1 MAEAAY
7 LEEEFPAAVGET
19 NRLPGERSVSMNII
33 ELDKISKSYTRGK
46 EQLQILKEITLHIAE
61 GDFVAII
68 GPSGSG
74 KSTLMNT
81 IGLLD
86 SPTSGTYKLDGVST
100 ENMSDNGLAELR
112 NRKIGFIFQ
121 QFNLLPRLTALE
133 NVELPMIYA
142 GIGAKA
148 RKERAQMMLEAL
160 GMGQRGHHKPS
171 ELSGGQ
177 QQRVAI
183 ARALAISPSL
193 ILADEPTGALDSKTG
208 IEVLELITKLNEEGN
223 TIVLITHDSH
233 IADNAKRVVTLRDG
247 EIIKDVRNAPIPLQ
261 VQEAVV

>member
-1 MAEAAY
+1 MK
-7 LEEEFPAAVGET
+7 
-19 NRLPGERSVSMNII
+19 NII
-33 ELDKISKSYTRGK
+33 ELKDITKTYRRGEEDLPILRNISLSV
-46 EQLQILKEITLHIAE
+46 AD

-86 SPTSGTYKLDGVST
+86 VPTSGSYTLDGVVT
-100 ENMSDNGLAELR
+100 EHMSDNSLAELR
-112 NRKIGFIFQ
+112 NQKIGFIFQ
-121 QFNLLPRLTALE
+121 QFNLLPRLTAME

-142 GIGAKA
+142 GISKKE
-148 RKERAQMMLEAL
+148 RKERANAMLKML
-160 GMGQRGHHKPS
+160 GMGERGHHRPS

-193 ILADEPTGALDSKTG
+193 ILADEPTGALDSRTG
-208 IEVLELITKLNEEGN
+208 EEVLELILQLNAQGN
-223 TIVLITHDSH
+223 TIVLITHDHH
-233 IADNAKRVVTLRDG
+233 IADNAKRVVALRDG
-247 EIIKDVRNAPIPLQ
+247 VIVDDYRNDAKNTLLQ
-261 VQEAVV
+261 QEVTV

>member
-1 MAEAAY
+1 MK
-7 LEEEFPAAVGET
+7 
-19 NRLPGERSVSMNII
+19 SMI
-33 ELDKISKSYTRGK
+33 ELNQITKSYTRGE
-46 EQLQILKEITLHIAE
+46 EQLQILKGISLVIEE
-61 GDFVAII
+61 SDFVAII

-86 SPTSGTYKLDGVST
+86 TPTSGSYTLDGVST
-100 ENMSDNGLAELR
+100 EKMSDNGLAELR
-112 NRKIGFIFQ
+112 NKKIGFIFQ
-121 QFNLLPRLTALE
+121 QFNLLPRLTAIE

-142 GIGAKA
+142 GIPTKQ
-148 RKERAQMMLEAL
+148 RRDQAQRMLEKL

-208 IEVLELITKLNEEGN
+208 IEVLELIKELNQQGN
-223 TIVLITHDSH
+223 TIVLITHDQH

-247 EIIKDVRNAPIPLQ
+247 EIIKDVRNEPLITR
-261 VQEAVV
+261 VHEAVSI